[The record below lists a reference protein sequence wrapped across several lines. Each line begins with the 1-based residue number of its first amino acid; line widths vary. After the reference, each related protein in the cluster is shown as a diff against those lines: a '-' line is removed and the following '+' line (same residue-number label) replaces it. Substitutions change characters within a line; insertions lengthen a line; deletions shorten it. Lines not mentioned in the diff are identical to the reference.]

1 MKKKQKNMVISMFRF
16 IFILSLSKNPPH
28 SLQFVLL
35 PTIHPFL
42 TTIFTILFSSHM
54 IKVQTDLTERA
65 IALMGLQDG
74 ENAYILDIGTGSGL
88 SGEVLTEH
96 GFQWVGTDI
105 SKSMLGVALE
115 RGVEGD
121 VVCSDMGQGLI
132 FRPGSFDGC
141 ISISALQWLCNADAT
156 DHIPQRRLK
165 RFFTTLYSG
174 LVQGAR
180 AVFQFYPESPD
191 HLAMIQ
197 YAALQ
202 AGFNGGLVVDYP
214 NSTRAK
220 KYFLCLFAGE
230 SKDPNKKNILPK
242 GLTGMENDE
251 IDYGSDGGD
260 DDGDSDDDSDDN
272 KTITV
277 LSKIDKRKHGK
288 RPGGNQQKGESR
300 RDWLKKKKE
309 KMRSQG
315 LEVPHDSKRT
325 GRLPRV
331 KF

>member
-1 MKKKQKNMVISMFRF
+1 
-16 IFILSLSKNPPH
+16 
-28 SLQFVLL
+28 
-35 PTIHPFL
+35 
-42 TTIFTILFSSHM
+42 
-54 IKVQTDLTERA
+54 
-65 IALMGLQDG
+65 
-74 ENAYILDIGTGSGL
+74 
-88 SGEVLTEH
+88 
-96 GFQWVGTDI
+96 
-105 SKSMLGVALE
+105 
-115 RGVEGD
+115 
-121 VVCSDMGQGLI
+121 MGQGMI
-132 FRPGSFDGC
+132 FRPGSFDGV
-141 ISISALQWLCNADAT
+141 ISISALQWLCNADSS

-165 RFFTTLYSG
+165 RFFTTLYSC

-230 SKDPNKKNILPK
+230 SKNPKRKNILPK
-242 GLTGMENDE
+242 GLTGME
-251 IDYGSDGGD
+251 DGGD
-260 DDGDSDDDSDDN
+260 DDDDYDSNDESDEEEE
-272 KTITV
+272 TVRV

-288 RPGGNQQKGESR
+288 KPGGNQEKGESR

-309 KMRSQG
+309 RLRNKG
-315 LEVPHDSKRT
+315 VDVPHDSKRT